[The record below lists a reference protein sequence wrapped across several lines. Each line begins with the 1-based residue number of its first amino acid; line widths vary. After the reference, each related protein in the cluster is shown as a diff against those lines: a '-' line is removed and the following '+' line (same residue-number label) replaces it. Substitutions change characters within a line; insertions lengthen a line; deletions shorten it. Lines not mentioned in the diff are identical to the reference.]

1 MTARD
6 SSFSLIRSDIRYPL
20 PQNYLISQSPVTGPF
35 DRGRLE
41 RVAHPV

>member
-6 SSFSLIRSDIRYPL
+6 SSFSLIHFDIRYNL
-20 PQNYLISQSPVTGPF
+20 SQNHLISQSPVTGPF
-35 DRGRLE
+35 DRGRLD

>member
-1 MTARD
+1 MAVRD
-6 SSFSLIRSDIRYPL
+6 PRFSLFLSDICYALSHNR
-20 PQNYLISQSPVTGPF
+20 LISQSPVTGPF